1 MDYTIT
7 KPASLAGYPVHRMVA
22 GLVADAPALH
32 VDAGPTLTIRTD
44 APMPRGPILG
54 FSLRAC
60 VSVKNKG
67 RHRYFPT
74 SDWRS
79 RHAWLA
85 RKGLQ
90 HGFEIITVH
99 CTASHFVV
107 EKRPS
112 TFTIDATQFTGVLKV
127 VDPEKFAVALRSGVG
142 NTARAFGFGM
152 LLV

>member
-7 KPASLAGYPVHRMVA
+7 KPPTMDGYATHRLVA
-22 GLVADAPALH
+22 GLLDGAPAQH
-32 VDAGPTLTIRTD
+32 VDEGAKLTIRTD
-44 APMPRGPILG
+44 APMPSGHILG

-67 RHRYFPT
+67 HHRYFPT

-79 RHAWLA
+79 RRAWLD

-99 CTASHFVV
+99 CSAKHFVV
-107 EKRPS
+107 EKRPG
-112 TFTIDATQFTGVLKV
+112 TFTIDDTQFTGVLKV
-127 VDPEKFAVALRSGVG
+127 VDQEKFTAALASGIG

-152 LLV
+152 LVI